1 MEFEVGSI
9 LKTETAF
16 DKDMTLTH
24 DGKEYRVI
32 LHWDWHDGFEATWL
46 DDEGRFVST
55 PDWVVNDDN
64 FYCKLNTVKEHSK
77 ASIYGDQN
85 GMS

>member
-1 MEFEVGSI
+1 MELEVGSI

-16 DKDMTLTH
+16 DKDITLTH

-46 DDEGRFVST
+46 DDKGRFVST
-55 PDWVVNDDN
+55 PEWVDDEDDN
-64 FYCKLNTVKEHSK
+64 FLIKLDGIKEHSK
-77 ASIYGDQN
+77 ASI
-85 GMS
+85 